1 MTLNDI
7 TVKQIMEVQ
16 NINPTTLDGQR
27 KLIQCIFG
35 IDPANLPFD
44 EFLLKTAEI
53 PEIFKVGDRS
63 FKKDIEVSGVKL
75 TARAID
81 QLSTREFIDFDTL
94 AKEGNTALPTLL
106 AIIYT
111 NEHYSKMEYI
121 AGVKEK
127 AALLMDL
134 DAGTALGAIYQVRG
148 YDMSNVSFIQTNNG
162 WIVFDVLMCK
172 EDMAAAKE
180 LMEKNPAMKE
190 AMTKMKAFLAGAGN

>member
-63 FKKDIEVSGVKL
+63 FKKDIEVAGVKL

-111 NEHYSKMEYI
+111 NEHYSEMEYI

-134 DAGTALGAIYQVRG
+134 DAGTALGAIDFFSHALLEFVK
-148 YDMSNVSFIQTNNG
+148 N
-162 WIVFDVLMCK
+162 IVDSSPK
-172 EDMAAAKE
+172 AKE
-180 LMEKNPAMKE
+180 MMEKNPTMRE
-190 AMTKMKAFLAGAGN
+190 AMAKMKAFLAGAGN

>member
-63 FKKDIEVSGVKL
+63 FKKDI
-75 TARAID
+75 
-81 QLSTREFIDFDTL
+81 
-94 AKEGNTALPTLL
+94 
-106 AIIYT
+106 
-111 NEHYSKMEYI
+111 
-121 AGVKEK
+121 
-127 AALLMDL
+127 
-134 DAGTALGAIYQVRG
+134 
-148 YDMSNVSFIQTNNG
+148 
-162 WIVFDVLMCK
+162 
-172 EDMAAAKE
+172 
-180 LMEKNPAMKE
+180 
-190 AMTKMKAFLAGAGN
+190 